1 MHGAELLLLL
11 VGALVVTSVARR
23 FDWPAPLLLV
33 AVGLGLSFVPGMPD
47 FRLDPDLVL
56 VIVLPP
62 LLYSAALDSSYV
74 NIRKSIRPIALL
86 AVGLVLATTVTVG
99 FVAHLVVPGLK
110 LEAALV
116 LGAVVAPPDAVAA
129 VAIGR
134 KLGLPR
140 RIMTILIGE
149 SLVNDATA
157 LTAYKVAV
165 AAATGAA
172 LSWGQ
177 GIGIFLLASVG
188 GAVIG
193 YLLGLV
199 VHEIR
204 MRLADSI
211 LESAFGMLVPFAAYL
226 IAESLHTSGVL
237 AVVVAGLYLG
247 HNAPRAGYATR
258 LQETAVW
265 RAFDV
270 LLESWV
276 FALIGL
282 QLRLVLKDSNASWQ
296 LFGAALIVL
305 AATIGIRVLWMFP
318 GTFLPRMLSK
328 RIREREYAPDWRG
341 VTVVSWTGMRG
352 VVSLAAA
359 SAIPLSMDG
368 RSVVLLFTFVI
379 TVGTLLLQGLS
390 LPWLIRKLGVQA
402 NEEHTDTLA
411 EAQVK
416 YHAAKA
422 SIDRL
427 DLEVAAGS
435 TPEQIVERLR
445 GIAEHRG
452 NAAWERLGRSDEEI
466 GESPAARW
474 RRLRRLMLEAERE
487 VFLEARDTR
496 QIDDEVFRRVQR
508 ELDLEEAALNR
519 E

>member
-1 MHGAELLLLL
+1 MHGSELLLLL
-11 VGALVVTSVARR
+11 AGSLAVTAIARR

-47 FRLDPDLVL
+47 FRLDPELVL
-56 VIVLPP
+56 PLVLPP

-74 NIRKSIRPIALL
+74 NIRRSVRPIGLL
-86 AVGLVLATTVTVG
+86 AVGLVLATT
-99 FVAHLVVPGLK
+99 LVVGLATYWLVPGMPLA
-110 LEAALV
+110 AALV
-116 LGAVVAPPDAVAA
+116 LGAIVAPPDAVAA

-140 RIMTILIGE
+140 RIMTVLIGE

-165 AAATGAA
+165 ASATGLA
-172 LSWGQ
+172 LSWSE
-177 GIGIFLLASVG
+177 GIGTFLLASVG
-188 GAVIG
+188 GGLIG
-193 YLLGLV
+193 YLLGVLV
-199 VHEIR
+199 HAVR
-204 MRLADSI
+204 QRLSDSV
-211 LESAFGMLVPFAAYL
+211 LESALGMLVPFGAYL
-226 IAESLHTSGVL
+226 IAESAHTSGVL
-237 AVVVAGLYLG
+237 AVVAAGLYLG

-282 QLRLVLKDSNASWQ
+282 QVRLVYRESGVTWPL
-296 LFGAALIVL
+296 LLAALGVL
-305 AATIGIRVLWMFP
+305 AVAVLIRVVWMFP
-318 GTFLPRMLSK
+318 GTYLPRLLSK
-328 RIREREYAPDWRG
+328 RIRENEEDPGWRS
-341 VTVVSWTGMRG
+341 VSVVAWAGMRG

-359 SAIPLSMDG
+359 AALPESMPE
-368 RSVVLLFTFVI
+368 RNVIVLFTFVV

-390 LPWLIRKLGVQA
+390 LPWVIRKLGVES

-416 YHAAKA
+416 YHAARA

-427 DLEVAAGS
+427 DQEAADSG
-435 TPEQIVERLR
+435 TPEQVVARLR
-445 GIAEHRG
+445 TIAEHRG
-452 NAAWERLGRSDEEI
+452 NAAWERLGRSEEEI
-466 GESPAARW
+466 GESPASRW
-474 RRLRRLMLEAERE
+474 RRLRRTMLAAERE
-487 VFLEARDTR
+487 VFLAARNAR
-496 QIDDEVFRRVQR
+496 EIDDEVFRRVQR